1 MQIMQ
6 STKSCLV
13 NPTSVLLL
21 AMAFSLGNGLAA
33 NVTSTQ
39 RTVVGRSSVR
49 RAAAPGVASQARVS
63 APISQSAGAQ
73 LCLECHAKIAG
84 TVANTR
90 HAQAGVQCV
99 SCHVSAASHAANPG
113 DPLARPVPDLT
124 GAICGK
130 CHTGSRH
137 PIYEEWKTSD
147 HAKAV
152 AADRTSSSCGRCHSE
167 AVRLSLLKNKPVQ
180 GNTSI
185 GIACVTCHDPH
196 ASYVW
201 TDALSGVRYSSQ
213 LRNPLSSTNDYFM
226 SPSDVFAKKYN
237 AQINICAQCHNHR
250 GAAWTVSSAPPHRSL
265 QYNMLLGTVGELD
278 SGLPHY
284 QPAAHA
290 LTITNQCVGC
300 HMQRAPYQSEA
311 QPAVTGH
318 SFKVQ
323 SYDLC
328 LQCHPFPQLLQEFA
342 KIAVTNQIGDVKLV
356 LDLWAVT
363 KAPLSL
369 RTKYGT
375 RAWEYTAPGELS
387 PGGPGPKAAEQA
399 QIPVNI
405 RKARFNLY
413 LVQNDGSFGV
423 HNGPYAITL
432 LETALN
438 WVAEELNK

>member
-1 MQIMQ
+1 
-6 STKSCLV
+6 
-13 NPTSVLLL
+13 
-21 AMAFSLGNGLAA
+21 MAYSLTNGFAA
-33 NVTSTQ
+33 NMTSAQAVSGTQ
-39 RTVVGRSSVR
+39 RAVGSGSFVTRATATVISSK
-49 RAAAPGVASQARVS
+49 AASKVS
-63 APISQSAGAQ
+63 APVSQSTGAQ
-73 LCLECHAKIAG
+73 LCLECHANIAG

-90 HAQAGVQCV
+90 HAQAGVQCE
-99 SCHVSAASHAANPG
+99 SCHGPAASHAANPD
-113 DPLARPVPDLT
+113 DPLARPSTDLT
-124 GAICGK
+124 GAMCGK

-147 HAKAV
+147 HAEAV

-167 AVRLSLLKNKPVQ
+167 AVRLSLLKNEPVQ

-196 ASYVW
+196 VSYVW
-201 TDALSGVRYSSQ
+201 TDVLSGIRYSSQ

-226 SPSDVFAKKYN
+226 SPLDVFAKKYN

-284 QPAAHA
+284 RPAAHA

-300 HMQRAPYQSEA
+300 HMQTAAYQSEA

-318 SFKVQ
+318 NFKVQ

-328 LQCHPFPQLLQEFA
+328 LQCHPFPQLLQDFT
-342 KIAVTNQIGDVKLV
+342 KIVVTNQIGDVKLA

-363 KAPLSL
+363 KAPLPL

-375 RAWEYTAPGELS
+375 RAWEYTTPGELS
-387 PGGPGPKAAEQA
+387 PGGAGPKAAEQT

-423 HNGPYAITL
+423 HNGPFTITL
-432 LETALN
+432 LETAEDWIL
-438 WVAEELNK
+438 EELYK